1 MDSATFGV
9 IGAAYGA
16 ALGAGLWRVRRN
28 SAADAILAALCA
40 TIATAIAA
48 IVAQHDARL
57 RAIDPFLERVDV
69 TAALLAGPLL
79 LLYCRG
85 GTALRR
91 RDLLHAIPA
100 AVSLLVAVPVE
111 PMLVHQITYTLAAT
125 FMLRRASDGD
135 AFHRTTARLLVAA
148 FFLIHAA
155 QLVRMLWSDIGPLR
169 NVVAVTGSAVV
180 LLFGFVLAVRGA
192 RLLPRYRNSR
202 LAEPD
207 AARTIERLDALMR
220 AEALY
225 REPSLS
231 LVALAGKLG
240 VTPHH
245 LSQSLNQHRR
255 TTLLDY
261 LAVWRV
267 EEAKRQLLDPAREHL
282 TIDAIA
288 ESAGFGSRSA
298 FYTAF
303 RRLAGVTP
311 SELRRL
317 SRGGER

>member
-1 MDSATFGV
+1 MDSTTFGV

-28 SAADAILAALCA
+28 SAADAILAALCL

-48 IVAQHDARL
+48 IVAQHDDRL
-57 RAIDPFLERVDV
+57 QAMGPFLERIDV

-79 LLYCRG
+79 LFYCRA
-85 GTALRR
+85 TALKRN
-91 RDLLHAIPA
+91 DLLHAIPA
-100 AVSLLVAVPVE
+100 AASLVVAVPVE
-111 PMLVHQITYTLAAT
+111 AMILYQIAYTAAAT
-125 FMLRRASDGD
+125 LTIRRERIDDS
-135 AFHRTTARLLVAA
+135 FHRTAARLLVMS

-155 QLVRMLWSDIGPLR
+155 QLVRLFWSDVGPLR
-169 NVVAVTGSAVV
+169 NVVAVAGSAVV
-180 LLFGFVLAVRGA
+180 LLFGFLLAVRGA

-207 AARTIERLDALMR
+207 AAHTIERLDELMR
-220 AEALY
+220 GESLY
-225 REPSLS
+225 RDTALS
-231 LVALAGKLG
+231 LATLAERLSM
-240 VTPHH
+240 TPHH
-245 LSQSLNQHRR
+245 LSQSLNQHRG

-261 LAVWRV
+261 LATWRID
-267 EEAKRQLLDPAREHL
+267 EAKRQLLDPARDNV

-288 ESAGFGSRSA
+288 ESSGFGSRSA

-311 SELRRL
+311 SEWRRL
-317 SRGGER
+317 SRSGRTN